1 MIISELDRPV
11 LDSRDKSG
19 KTHIHM
25 ANIDTL
31 PSGPKGLPI
40 VGNTL
45 QFRRDPLHFV
55 RKMQQAYGRMATVH
69 FGKLPV
75 VQNLRHVC
83 CSPLSYSITH
93 HGLYPGSLLF
103 LNHVSHCVPNMGC
116 V

>member
-1 MIISELDRPV
+1 MIISGLDRPV

-55 RKMQQAYGRMATVH
+55 RKMQQACMILEAT
-69 FGKLPV
+69 PAE
-75 VQNLRHVC
+75 
-83 CSPLSYSITH
+83 
-93 HGLYPGSLLF
+93 
-103 LNHVSHCVPNMGC
+103 VPTQAG
-116 V
+116 